1 MKLILLFWT
10 FVTARKVKLLLT
22 NDRYCF
28 NGRQVADRQLSI
40 GLPIPPLPSLLSP
53 SASAYANSGHS
64 HRLLF
69 SAAAIAALTKLPQR
83 VAARPEPIRCQKQ
96 QN

>member
-1 MKLILLFWT
+1 M
-10 FVTARKVKLLLT
+10 
-22 NDRYCF
+22 
-28 NGRQVADRQLSI
+28 ADRQLSI
-40 GLPIPPLPSLLSP
+40 AFPVPSLPPPLSP
-53 SASAYANSGHS
+53 SAPAYANSAHS

-69 SAAAIAALTKLPQR
+69 SAAAIAALTKLPRR